1 MSMRPRKVLETISHK
16 KLRLED
22 DEQDALSLDEQ
33 IPAEDRKQPANETE
47 TSSSTASSTP
57 QEQQQQQNTDD
68 DTFAWCL
75 RCQTVSDPQQQS
87 VVWWLS
93 PARPVPTA
101 VELALTPILVP
112 YKSRERGMFKTQSG
126 KRLRQVQHACR
137 EHRIPISS
145 ALSLRRHL
153 MRQYN
158 PHVPMA
164 RLGLGKFEDVIGA
177 ARVFEESVQKELVK
191 LTVEFYAEEEQ
202 KRYIQEHK
210 QPEMPFPP
218 TPDFILKKSVLVK
231 KYFMRHQKRRVVVER
246 SINCTLK
253 VELQL
258 SFLLRPSV
266 SYFSHYVPT
275 HSIYQGLK

>member
-1 MSMRPRKVLETISHK
+1 MSIRPSKTLDTISHK
-16 KLRLED
+16 RFRLEGG
-22 DEQDALSLDEQ
+22 EQDAFSLGEQ
-33 IPAEDRKQPANETE
+33 IPAEDRKQPPNDTE
-47 TSSSTASSTP
+47 TSSSTASTP
-57 QEQQQQQNTDD
+57 QEQQQHQNADD
-68 DTFAWCL
+68 DPFAWCL
-75 RCQTVSDPQQQS
+75 RCQTVPDPQQQS

-112 YKSRERGMFKTQSG
+112 YKNRERGMFKTQSG

-137 EHRIPISS
+137 EHRIQISS

-164 RLGLGKFEDVIGA
+164 TLGLGTFEDVIA
-177 ARVFEESVQKELVK
+177 AACIFEESVQKELVR
-191 LTVEFYAEEEQ
+191 LTVEFYAEVEQ

-210 QPEMPFPP
+210 KPEMPYPP

-231 KYFMRHQKRRVVVER
+231 KYFMQHQKRRVVVEK
-246 SINCTLK
+246 SINCKLK
-253 VELQL
+253 WNCNCC
-258 SFLLRPSV
+258 F
-266 SYFSHYVPT
+266 Y
-275 HSIYQGLK
+275 